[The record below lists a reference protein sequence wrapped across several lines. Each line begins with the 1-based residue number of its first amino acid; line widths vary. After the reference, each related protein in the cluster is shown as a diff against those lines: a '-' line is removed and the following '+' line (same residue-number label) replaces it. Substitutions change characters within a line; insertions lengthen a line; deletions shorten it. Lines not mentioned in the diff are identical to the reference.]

1 MGKKNVTFGDIA
13 EYTGFS
19 KTTVSRYFND
29 PDSVTL
35 ENQQIIADAL
45 KALNYKENKVA
56 RILANGKTEFIGV
69 VVPDLYLGF
78 YSDILD
84 KLLSSYEKYGYKF
97 IVFAGNGQQDRERR
111 YIEELLAYKIEG
123 MIILSHALSS
133 EELASYNV
141 PVVVIERED
150 KYVCSVNTDNLAGG
164 VMAAEMLLECGCER
178 LFHINSKT
186 APEVPAYGRI
196 AGFRRVCK
204 EKDIRYEMF
213 IDDWGSNYNEVIEN
227 TRKIIEKTEKKYG
240 GCRKGFFISNDTH
253 ANIFLNLL
261 IRKYG
266 KLPDDFRIV
275 GFDNSTISSEAVI
288 PISTIAQQ
296 TDIIAAEAMALL
308 SAQMNEQKKRKPVP
322 LKKAVHKVIL
332 PVAVQRE
339 TTRNDCLV

>member
-1 MGKKNVTFGDIA
+1 MGKKNVTLGDIA
-13 EYTGFS
+13 EQTGFS
-19 KTTVSRYFND
+19 KTTASRYFND

-97 IVFAGNGQQDRERR
+97 IVFTGNGKQDRERK

-266 KLPDDFRIV
+266 ELPDDFRIV
-275 GFDNSTISSEAVI
+275 GFDNSSVSTDAVI
-288 PISTIAQQ
+288 PISTIGQQ
-296 TDIIAAEAMALL
+296 TEIIASEAMELL
-308 SAQMNEQKKRKPVP
+308 LIQMNEQKKRRPTP
-322 LKKAVHKVIL
+322 LKEPVHKIIS
-332 PVAVQRE
+332 PVVVPRE
-339 TTRNDCLV
+339 TA